1 MKITFMGAAKTV
13 TGSCYI
19 IETENSRFAVDF
31 GLHQGN
37 AEIEKRNRGIDDYR
51 PKDLDFILITH
62 AHIDHTG
69 LLPAAVRAG
78 FNGPIY
84 MTQPT
89 RDLLDIML
97 LDSAYIQEMETEW
110 TNRKRLRKGLPP
122 IKPIYEQEDA
132 INTTPLM
139 RTVQYGASLEP
150 AEGITVSFRDAGH
163 ILGSSFIEMWVKE
176 AGETTK
182 VVFSGD
188 LGHKDQLIVRNPS
201 IVEKADYLVM
211 ESTYGDRNHKD
222 ASNSLDELAEA
233 INWAYS
239 QGGKVVIPAFAVER
253 SQQLIYTLH
262 KLSKEGR
269 LPADMPVYLDSPLAI
284 KATEVFRSHPEF
296 FDMDTAEL
304 LHNGEDPLSLPNLK
318 FTLDTKSSQAINETE
333 GSAIIISAS
342 GMANAGR
349 IKHHLRHNIWK
360 PEAAVVFVGYQ
371 GVGTPG
377 RRLVNGADNITIFG
391 EKLMVKAKIFTING
405 FSGHAG
411 QDEMIDWL
419 KNFDC
424 PAMKI
429 ILTHGEAKG
438 QKILSG
444 IIKQE
449 LGYKVHI
456 PDYREELMLVPGG
469 EMQPVTKGK
478 PAQPQVDWEF
488 LLMDSETLFTEFR
501 SRLDKVRAQP
511 FISQTELRDKL
522 LDINRQ
528 VVELISEL

>member
-19 IETENSRFAVDF
+19 LETENVRFAVDC

-37 AEIEKRNRGIDDYR
+37 AEIEKRNRGISDYR
-51 PKDLDFILITH
+51 PGELDFILITH
-62 AHIDHTG
+62 AHIDHSG

-78 FNGPIY
+78 FKGPIY

-89 RDLLDIML
+89 RDLLEIML

-110 TNRKRLRKGLPP
+110 ANRKRLRKGLVP

-139 RTVQYGASLEP
+139 RTVHYGATFEP
-150 AEGITVSFRDAGH
+150 AEGITVNFRDAGH
-163 ILGSSFIEMWVKE
+163 ILGSAFIELWVKE

-188 LGHKDQLIVRNPS
+188 LGHKDQLLVRNPS
-201 IVEKADYLVM
+201 IIEKADYLLM

-222 ASNSLDELAEA
+222 SSNSLNELAEA
-233 INWAYS
+233 INWSYT

-253 SQQLIYTLH
+253 SQQLLYTLH
-262 KLSKEGR
+262 LLSKDGR

-296 FDMDTAEL
+296 FDMDTAEM

-318 FTLDTKSSQAINETE
+318 FTLDTQSSQAINNTD
-333 GSAIIISAS
+333 GPAIIISAS

-360 PEAAVVFVGYQ
+360 KESAVVFVGYQ

-391 EKLMVKAKIFTING
+391 EKLKVEARIFTING

-411 QDEMIDWL
+411 QSEMIDWL
-419 KNFDC
+419 KNFDS
-424 PAMKI
+424 PGMKV

-438 QKILSG
+438 QKVLSAL
-444 IIKQE
+444 IKQE

-456 PDYREELMLVPGG
+456 ADYREELILVPGG
-469 EMQPVTKGK
+469 EMQPVVKEK
-478 PAQPQVDWEF
+478 VAAPQVDWEF
-488 LLMDSETLFTEFR
+488 LLKDSEKLFTEFR
-501 SRLDKVRAQP
+501 SRLGKVRSQP